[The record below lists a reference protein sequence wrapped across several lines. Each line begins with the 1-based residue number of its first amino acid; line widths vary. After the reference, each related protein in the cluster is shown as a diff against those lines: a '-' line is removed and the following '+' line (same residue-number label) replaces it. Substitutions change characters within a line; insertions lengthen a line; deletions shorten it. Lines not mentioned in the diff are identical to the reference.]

1 MFEAFQRNFPRDPW
15 RRVEDGGI
23 AVEAPQAPGLREF
36 FSAFGGTSFGNG
48 LYRAIHLADLSE
60 WKGRVGVAFPEF
72 KERITCFGYDWLGRV
87 FAIDSQRIE
96 QGQPGVVMFEPG
108 TGEALEIRSNIRTF
122 HDDELIEYGDA
133 ALAIDFHKRWLA
145 SGGVA
150 PAYAQC
156 VGYKKPLFLGGADE
170 LENLE
175 LSDLDVYW
183 HVAGQLIAQTKGLPP
198 GTPVRVNLT

>member
-1 MFEAFQRNFPRDPW
+1 MFEMFQRSFPRDPW
-15 RRVEDGGI
+15 RRAQGGRFAI
-23 AVEAPQAPGLREF
+23 EAPDAPELREF
-36 FSAFGGTSFGNG
+36 FSTFGGASFGNG
-48 LYRAIHLADLSE
+48 LYRAIHPADLGE
-60 WKGRVGVAFPEF
+60 WKDRIGVAFPEF
-72 KERITCFGYDWLGRV
+72 KERITCFGYDWLGRA
-87 FAIDSQRIE
+87 FAADPQRLE

-108 TGEALEIRSNIRTF
+108 TGEALEMPSNIRTF
-122 HDDELIEYGDA
+122 HDHELIEYGDA

-156 VGYKKPLFLGGADE
+156 VGYKKPLFLGGVDE

-183 HVAGQLIAQTKGLPP
+183 HVAGQLIAKTKHGRA
-198 GTPVRVNLT
+198 G